1 MAAVI
6 ILGGGIG
13 GVVAANVLSKT
24 LEKKHRIVLVDR
36 KDSHVYQS
44 SYPMTIVNKRNP
56 NNITRKL
63 DTLQKKGI
71 EFIQAEVISINQ
83 DQCNVQTDKGI
94 IDYDFLIVSLG
105 VEHHPETVPGF
116 TENFTGSTRQTSRT
130 KKIS

>member
-1 MAAVI
+1 LAAVI